1 MKKICLIILWLFF
14 ISNISFAQEKDYL
27 VDITTKPE
35 DSVIKRTKETE
46 EEVIN
51 RLTITQDELNSLT
64 NEQECIDCL
73 INEEEYIEINDNEN
87 MIEEWT
93 WDNTE
98 WEEIWVFTTKEEDF
112 SWFLQESLELYN
124 QVRQEP
130 VINNTLVIRD
140 NHNVI
145 NQKYDDSLK
154 YTTHNTKKVEWW
166 TNEFVNFYET
176 FQNEWKQLTNLWF
189 WYLFYAWWFLIIIV
203 LVISIRL
210 KTHKK
215 L

>member
-51 RLTITQDELNSLT
+51 RLTITQDDLTSLT

-73 INEEEYIEINDNEN
+73 INEEEYIEINDDEN
-87 MIEEWT
+87 MIEEWS

-140 NHNVI
+140 NHNII

-166 TNEFVNFYET
+166 TNEFVDFYET
-176 FQNEWKQLTNLWF
+176 FQIEWKQLTNLWF